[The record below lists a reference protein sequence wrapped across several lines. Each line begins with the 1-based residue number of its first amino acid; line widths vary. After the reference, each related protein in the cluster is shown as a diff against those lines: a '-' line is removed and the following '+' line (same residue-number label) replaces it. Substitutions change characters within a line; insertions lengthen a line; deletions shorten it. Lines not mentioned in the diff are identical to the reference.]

1 LPNTTQ
7 PAPLQPDSWL
17 PVTGLDRPAGLKQF
31 QDQMMTA
38 LNPSCPVSQSLAL
51 DITGIETDIRRLRQA
66 KADVID
72 QALHATLRTMLA
84 TNKLGSYFVREVFK
98 FEASKTKLISDV
110 LRGRPGIQRRLAIV
124 LNRLDETPETLRA
137 KVYFRHMEVTQKID
151 QQLDRLERRRRSL
164 TKDLE
169 LYQSARAK
177 LIVADDDDE

>member
-1 LPNTTQ
+1 MPNTTQ
-7 PAPLQPDSWL
+7 PAPLQPDNWL

-51 DITGIETDIRRLRQA
+51 DITSIETDIRRLRQA

-72 QALHATLRTMLA
+72 QAFHTEVWEILERR
-84 TNKLGSYFVREVFK
+84 NKRRI
-98 FEASKTKLISDV
+98 ASTVISSDAQRAKLISDV

-124 LNRLDETPETLRA
+124 LNRLNETPETLRA

-164 TKDLE
+164 MKDLE